1 MPPSPARCE
10 ELLYLR
16 ITLAGQFIEMEH
28 RQIRHL
34 TEHVAEARRLGWH
47 DIKRANDLVC
57 ESQERILQLQNELLH
72 SEQQL
77 WSLRFGEGG
86 PASPMQGAQE
96 CCLA

>member
-1 MPPSPARCE
+1 MPPSPAQCE
-10 ELLYLR
+10 ELLQLR

-34 TEHVAEARRLGWH
+34 TEHVAEARRLGW
-47 DIKRANDLVC
+47 DDLQRANDLVC
-57 ESQERILQLQNELLH
+57 ESQERILQLQIVLLH

-77 WSLRFGEGG
+77 WNLQYGEDGL
-86 PASPMQGAQE
+86 ASPMQPAQE